1 MGILSKIFGTGGF
14 ENDPIP
20 QLQSILPAV
29 VIAKIHG
36 GKLPVLQSDKLILKR
51 GELCHFVDVAAVI
64 TDRKHY
70 QSRRRGSS
78 VSMARG
84 WVIHTGSTTSVP
96 VITGEVTNGIFY
108 ITNKRIVFVASKHGF
123 SHAVGS
129 LTAITYYN
137 NGLALQFSGKTHR
150 VILPDAFT
158 AKKVIDLLT

>member
-20 QLQSILPAV
+20 QQQSILPAAA
-29 VIAKIHG
+29 IAKIYG
-36 GKLPVLQSDKLILKR
+36 GKLPVLQSDKPILKR
-51 GELCHFVDVAAVI
+51 GELCHFVDVAAIV

-78 VSMARG
+78 VSVARG

-96 VITGEVTNGIFY
+96 VTTGEVTRGIFY
-108 ITNKRIVFVASKHGF
+108 ITNKRIVFVASRHGF
-123 SHAVGS
+123 AHTIQS
-129 LTAITYYN
+129 LTAVTTYT
-137 NGLALQFSGKTHR
+137 NGLELQFSGKTHR

-158 AKKVIDLLT
+158 ARKVIDLLT